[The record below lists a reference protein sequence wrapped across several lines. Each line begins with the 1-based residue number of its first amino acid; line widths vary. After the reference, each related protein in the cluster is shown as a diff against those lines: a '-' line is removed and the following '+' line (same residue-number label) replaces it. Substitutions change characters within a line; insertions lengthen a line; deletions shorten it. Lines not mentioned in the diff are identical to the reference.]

1 MDQEG
6 PHLANAVN
14 IWTDGRHSPNAHTA
28 RHVWLSAVVTLQLVG
43 CSAPGVS
50 PTAPTGGGPAA
61 PARASLDLFCPASLL
76 TFESSVCSGAAR
88 TSTGQ
93 TVLLWA
99 PGAGTWSAAPPGV
112 LEVDNSGRVT
122 GRAGGVATV
131 SVSYEGMTA
140 TAQVVVKAEDGIR
153 IGGGSSQGG
162 PTPGTTAWMGLQG
175 YYSVVSADTGQLRVE
190 VRNQAGTVIGV
201 KQQGVTR
208 GGGFFLLDAFYSA
221 PAGTTEVC
229 CFAVLQLGGLR
240 IEEPQNGS
248 PQPFCVRA
256 SP

>member
-1 MDQEG
+1 MCRRCHTSRAQRSAELREGAVDQEG
-6 PHLANAVN
+6 PHRANAVN

-28 RHVWLSAVVTLQLVG
+28 RHVWLSAIVTLQLVG

-50 PTAPTGGGPAA
+50 PTAPTGGA
-61 PARASLDLFCPASLL
+61 PARASLDLFCPASVL

-88 TSTGQ
+88 TSTDQ

-140 TAQVVVKAEDGIR
+140 LRRSSSRPRTGFASEAVAPRAVRHPVQPLGWNYKA
-153 IGGGSSQGG
+153 
-162 PTPGTTAWMGLQG
+162 TT
-175 YYSVVSADTGQLRVE
+175 R
-190 VRNQAGTVIGV
+190 
-201 KQQGVTR
+201 
-208 GGGFFLLDAFYSA
+208 
-221 PAGTTEVC
+221 
-229 CFAVLQLGGLR
+229 
-240 IEEPQNGS
+240 
-248 PQPFCVRA
+248 
-256 SP
+256 

>member
-1 MDQEG
+1 MLTA
-6 PHLANAVN
+6 LAGH
-14 IWTDGRHSPNAHTA
+14 GRGLAA
-28 RHVWLSAVVTLQLVG
+28 LLALQLVG

-50 PTAPTGGGPAA
+50 STASPTAPTGGA

-88 TSTGQ
+88 TATGQ

-112 LEVDNSGRVT
+112 VDVDDRGRVT
-122 GRAGGVATV
+122 GRAGGVAAV

-153 IGGGSSQGG
+153 IAGGSSQGG
-162 PTPGTTAWMGLQG
+162 PTPGTTAWIGLQG
-175 YYSVVSADTGQLRVE
+175 YYSVVSAETGQLRVE
-190 VRNQAGTVIGV
+190 VRNQAGAVIGV
-201 KQQGVTR
+201 KEQAVAR

-221 PAGTTEVC
+221 PAGTTQVC

-240 IEEPQNGS
+240 FEEPQNGS

>member
-1 MDQEG
+1 MDQER
-6 PHLANAVN
+6 PHLAHAVN
-14 IWTDGRHSPNAHTA
+14 VWTDGRRSSRAHTVSYPLLA
-28 RHVWLSAVVTLQLVG
+28 ALIALQLVG

-50 PTAPTGGGPAA
+50 PTAPTGGA
-61 PARASLDLFCPASLL
+61 PAPAGLDLFCPAFLL

-99 PGAGTWSAAPPGV
+99 PGAGTWSATPPGV
-112 LEVDNSGRVT
+112 VEVDDSGRVT

-131 SVSYEGMTA
+131 SVSYGGMTA

-153 IGGGSSQGG
+153 IGSGSSQGG
-162 PTPGTTAWMGLQG
+162 PTPGTTAWMALAG
-175 YYSVVSADTGQLRVE
+175 YYSVISADTGQLRVE
-190 VRNQAGTVIGV
+190 VRNQAGIVIGV
-201 KQQGVTR
+201 AQQAVAR
-208 GGGFFLLDAFYSA
+208 GGGRFFLQALYSA